1 MTPPTAA
8 ELERLQLHIKL
19 CAAAGN
25 TKVPVSFAL
34 LERLIA
40 VARGVRP

>member
-8 ELERLQLHIKL
+8 ELERLKLQIKL
-19 CAAAGN
+19 CAAAGH

-40 VARGVRP
+40 VARVART